1 MALFPVLMIAG
12 AALLGYCPLARAMDC
27 SSIES
32 YVVQNNA
39 ALHAG
44 EHLRAEWKQM
54 LMRDLFHARMASKG
68 FPMECLREDSDFRDL
83 GEEALQRWINEVSE
97 IRSSL
102 YSEEEFEGVR
112 EQMKLWIED
121 FAAFPH
127 RVDRLLWAAFSL
139 DHADKVPSFSSF
151 LEESYAVISGWE
163 LSELREEICD
173 YIDLECSFASSWGS
187 SAEESFFSW
196 GESSSEAS
204 IFFVHE
210 ELGID
215 PFYTLPLTDVEM
227 RQIAYII
234 TTLAEKNIFELAF
247 KKRDM
252 EKRGKKINHVHPLR
266 FMGYILSTPHLRK
279 CAREIEKSSFKWDAF
294 VGGFS
299 KRMREEHAKGNVMPY
314 IPGFSDLLG
323 APTDQVS
330 HYVHKRNFEGLVRHL
345 M

>member
-1 MALFPVLMIAG
+1 MIAG
-12 AALLGYCPLARAMDC
+12 ATLLGYCPEARAVED
-27 SSIES
+27 SQIES
-32 YVVQNNA
+32 YVVQDNVGLQDSEN
-39 ALHAG
+39 
-44 EHLRAEWKQM
+44 LREEWKQI
-54 LMRDLFHARMASKG
+54 LLHDLFQQRMLGKG
-68 FPMECLREDSDFRDL
+68 FPVHSGWEDASFKEL
-83 GEEALQRWINEVSE
+83 GEEALREWVGELKE

-102 YSEEEFEGVR
+102 YSEEELQCVK
-112 EQMKLWIED
+112 EQLRGRLEEYT
-121 FAAFPH
+121 AFPH
-127 RVDRLLWAAFSL
+127 KVDRLLWAAFCL
-139 DHADKVPSFSSF
+139 DVENEEPSFSAF
-151 LEESYAVISGWE
+151 VEQSYAAIVGWE
-163 LSELREEICD
+163 LPQLREEICD
-173 YIDLECSFASSWGS
+173 FLDVECRFASNWGS
-187 SAEESFFSW
+187 QGDFMEIPVSGFIW
-196 GESSSEAS
+196 GESEPVAPIS
-204 IFFVHE
+204 FVNE

-266 FMGYILSTPHLRK
+266 FMGYILSTSHLRK

-314 IPGFSDLLG
+314 IHGFSDLLG
-323 APTDQVS
+323 APTEQVS
-330 HYVHKRNFEGLVRHL
+330 HYVHKRNFEGMVRHL